1 MGLTWSKPV
10 GLAWPLEGDLLMSSL
25 SLKGGDLSRL
35 RQLNS
40 VSVIKAL
47 RGAEPTTLSM
57 LAERTGLSRP
67 STKDVV
73 DELTGLGWVEEVPP
87 TAGTMGRPARRYRFR
102 ADGGHLVGVD
112 IGAHNIRAAL
122 ADLDGNVLAETRRP
136 ARPDAPLEE
145 RLAAIKRAV
154 MSCLDLGGLT
164 MSDLWMVAVGTTGLV
179 TPEGHIIMSAS
190 IPAWKDLDLAGLLGE
205 TFPCRVLIENDSRL
219 AALAETRRGVAR
231 GARDVVFLHVGR
243 RMGTGLIL
251 DGKLHRGFGAAAGEI
266 VMLPETGW
274 VTAPEDLNSS
284 AVVPE
289 GTPIEDAAGFTLAA
303 ARNGDAAALDA
314 VGRFTKKLGV
324 GAAAAILLLDP
335 EIVVL
340 GGGFSRS
347 ADVLLP
353 PLRHRLERVCL
364 RMPKLRGS
372 TLGDE
377 CVVLGAIDY
386 AIDHLDQFFFAP
398 DGPALR
404 PPVRPAVVPERTV

>member
-1 MGLTWSKPV
+1 
-10 GLAWPLEGDLLMSSL
+10 MSSL

-40 VSVIKAL
+40 VSVIKEL
-47 RGAEPTTLSM
+47 RGAEPATLSI

-73 DELTGLGWVEEVPP
+73 DELTRLGWVEEVPP
-87 TAGTMGRPARRYRFR
+87 ATGTMGRPARRYRFR

-112 IGAHNIRAAL
+112 IGAHNIRAAV
-122 ADLDGNVLAETRRP
+122 ADLEGNVLAETRRP

-145 RLAAIKRAV
+145 RLAAIKRVV
-154 MSCLDLGGLT
+154 MNCLDLGGLT

-179 TPEGHIIMSAS
+179 TPEGRIIMSAS
-190 IPAWKDLDLAGLLGE
+190 ISAWKDLDLSRLLEE

-231 GARDVVFLHVGR
+231 GARDVVFLHIGR
-243 RMGTGLIL
+243 RMGTALIL

-274 VTAPEDLNSS
+274 VTAPEDLNS
-284 AVVPE
+284 AAIVPE

-303 ARNGDAAALDA
+303 ARNGDPTALDA
-314 VGRFTKKLGV
+314 VGRFTKKLAV

-353 PLRHRLERVCL
+353 PLRHALERVCL
-364 RMPKLRGS
+364 RMPKLSGS

-404 PPVRPAVVPERTV
+404 PPVRPAVVPKPGLSSK